1 MPLDT
6 QTFGITRYWLSVA
19 LQMLPA
25 DGDIFTSARLSD
37 ARKAFLAGRNQL
49 AAIKNWLS
57 NAQVV
62 ELERG
67 RAPAKLTDLG
77 RLIAAKDERAKEAWT
92 WWLFHLHL
100 CANSESVPYST
111 FFSVYDSDGSN
122 WMTFDDIVERLS
134 KCVQE
139 QGHGIEPATVRTYF
153 QGIEQSLRPG
163 GPLHDLLLVEYRA
176 VADDHGK
183 SRLRRCTSNPPD
195 IVVAYATLLF
205 HHSFFSNQNTVEAR
219 LLIEKGLARC
229 LGLKDQKLR
238 EALTRIHQHPRLS
251 EYLQFRHAVNLDSV
265 QFVKIGTPAL
275 KAIRAHAYQSEEVQW
290 A

>member
-19 LQMLPA
+19 LRMLPA
-25 DGDIFTSARLSD
+25 DGNIFTSARLSD

-62 ELERG
+62 ELGRG
-67 RAPAKLTDLG
+67 CAELTDLG
-77 RLIAAKDERAKEAWT
+77 RLMAARDERAEEAWT

-100 CANSESVPYST
+100 CANAESVPYST
-111 FFSVYDSDGSN
+111 FFSVYDSDGTN
-122 WMTFDDIVERLS
+122 WMTCDDIIERLS
-134 KCVQE
+134 TCVQE
-139 QGHGIEPATVRTYF
+139 QGHCIEPATVKTYF

-163 GPLHDLLLVEYRA
+163 WPLHDLLLVEYRS

-195 IVVAYATLLF
+195 IVVAYGTLLF
-205 HHSFFSNQNTVEAR
+205 HHAFFQNQNTVEAR
-219 LLIEKGLARC
+219 LLIERGLARC
-229 LGLKDQKLR
+229 LGLKDQKFR
-238 EALTRIHQHPRLS
+238 EALTRIHQHPKLS

-265 QFVKIGTPAL
+265 QFLKIGTPAL

-290 A
+290 P